1 MGSSA
6 NTATIV
12 SHQLFWAHGSAYENS
27 GGCNASFLHWLT
39 LEQLSLEEVVTP
51 SLDTMEPSLRNSK
64 CVTQNSLARSNI
76 NGSNR
81 VFQAFVLGRVVVP

>member
-6 NTATIV
+6 NTATMV

-51 SLDTMEPSLRNSK
+51 SLDIGN
-64 CVTQNSLARSNI
+64 LASGILN
-76 NGSNR
+76 
-81 VFQAFVLGRVVVP
+81 VLLKIP